1 MQNRL
6 PFGLSWRRYL
16 VALFLL
22 LHTIG
27 RAQQPIEPAPTAQ
40 LMAQLLLHSEQQLS
54 LNPGV
59 ALAEAKRALQ
69 LASDAKRPAD
79 VAAAHMAVGSALEA
93 QRQYEEALRHFQLAN
108 QTYRN
113 LGNRTARAL
122 VLRHIGHTQYV
133 EGDTGQA
140 HNTALQ
146 ALRLAQ
152 QLRNPTEIAQSYAQ
166 LGEMYGQQGQWAR
179 AQASH
184 ERAYSEWQQA
194 ANPNGEAA
202 ALNDIGLA
210 HFQQRHFSR
219 ALYYLNQALTEARQL
234 SDSTRIGEALTST
247 GRVYDALGNYEVA
260 QNFYGQALGQLPQAT
275 SPARRAEGLR
285 ALAVAYDSVGN
296 QPAAIDALRRAL
308 PLARQGGSAVQLS
321 GLYQLLTAVYRRTG
335 DYQNALRAQTQY
347 ANLQDSAFVE
357 QRTAQV
363 AELQTRYETEKK
375 EREIQLLT
383 KDRQLQQVRIQRQLL
398 VRNVLAA
405 GALILLMVVFA
416 LYRGRRRQLQ
426 NNQLLQQKNQ
436 AIEQQKEELGRL
448 NRTKDTLFSIIS
460 HDLRS
465 PLSSLYSLFSL
476 MNMGTLP
483 PERLTAHSQRLT
495 RTLDVTLRLLDN
507 LLNWSAAQMQ
517 GDKVRPEKVRLQ
529 PIIEEAVSLLA
540 GDAERKGIAVSSDIP
555 TLSTVRADLDMLRL
569 VVRNLLGNAI
579 KFTPANGQV
588 RISARQL
595 EGQGLWEVAVED
607 NGVGITADDL
617 PKIFGENGHHST
629 LGTALEKGA
638 GLGLRLCKEF
648 VERNGGS
655 ISGESQLGS
664 GTTLR
669 FTLPMAA
676 PEIRPLASVEPVTA
690 VAV

>member
-1 MQNRL
+1 MQD
-6 PFGLSWRRYL
+6 GLSHRLRWECYW

-22 LHTIG
+22 LCNIAM
-27 RAQQPIEPAPTAQ
+27 AQPAPVSPPTSQ
-40 LMAQLLLHSEQQLS
+40 LIAQLLLRSEQQLS
-54 LNPGV
+54 LNPGA
-59 ALAEAKRALQ
+59 ALTEAEQALQ
-69 LASDAKRPAD
+69 LASATKRPTDIA
-79 VAAAHMAVGSALEA
+79 VAHMAVGAALEA
-93 QRQYEEALRHFQLAN
+93 QRQYEPALRHFQLAR
-108 QTYRN
+108 QTYRKT
-113 LGNRTARAL
+113 GNRRAQAL
-122 VLRHIGHTQYV
+122 ALRRIGHAQYV

-140 HNTALQ
+140 RNTALQ

-152 QLRNPTEIAQSYAQ
+152 QLRNSTEIAQSYAQ
-166 LGEMYGQQGQWAR
+166 LGEMYGQQGLWER
-179 AQASH
+179 ALVSH

-194 ANPNGEAA
+194 ANPNGQAT
-202 ALNDIGLA
+202 ALNAIGLT
-210 HFQQRHFSR
+210 HFQLRHFSR
-219 ALYYLNQALTEARQL
+219 SLYYLNRALTEARQL
-234 SDSTRIGEALTST
+234 SDSTRIGEALAST

-260 QNFYGQALGQLPQAT
+260 QGFYGQALTQLPRVT
-275 SPARRAEGLR
+275 PPARRAEGLR

-296 QPAAIDALRRAL
+296 QPAAIQAVRRAL

-321 GLYQLLTAVYRRTG
+321 SLYQLLTTIYRRTG
-335 DYQNALRAQTQY
+335 DYQSALQTQTQY
-347 ANLQDSAFVE
+347 TNLQDSAFVE

-363 AELQTRYETEKK
+363 AELRTRYETEKK

-383 KDRQLQQVRIQRQLL
+383 KDRQLQQVRLQRQLL
-398 VRNVLAA
+398 VRNVLAV
-405 GALILLMVVFA
+405 GALVLLMVVFA
-416 LYRGRRRQLQ
+416 LYRGRRRQLY
-426 NNQLLQQKNQ
+426 NNKVLQQKNQ

-483 PERLTAHSQRLT
+483 PERLATHSQRLT

-507 LLNWSAAQMQ
+507 LLNWSASQMQ
-517 GDKVRPEKVRLQ
+517 GDKVRPEKIRLQ
-529 PIIEEAVSLLA
+529 PIVEEAMGLLA
-540 GDAERKGIAVSSDIP
+540 GDAERKTIAVFSDIP
-555 TLSTVRADLDMLRL
+555 ALSTVRADLDMLRL

-579 KFTPANGQV
+579 KFTPSNGQV

-595 EGQGLWEVAVED
+595 EGQGLWEINVED
-607 NGVGITADDL
+607 NGVGIAAADL
-617 PKIFGENGHHST
+617 PKIFGETGLHST

-655 ISGESQLGS
+655 ITCESQLGS

-676 PEIRPLASVEPVTA
+676 PEIRPLAPAESATA

>member
-1 MQNRL
+1 ML
-6 PFGLSWRRYL
+6 LCY
-16 VALFLL
+16 VATAQPVSGTIPISQQIARLL
-22 LHTIG
+22 L
-27 RAQQPIEPAPTAQ
+27 Q
-40 LMAQLLLHSEQQLS
+40 SKQQLPLS
-54 LNPGV
+54 PAT
-59 ALAEAKRALQ
+59 ALAEAKLALQ
-69 LASDAKRPAD
+69 LATDAKRPTDA
-79 VAAAHMAVGSALEA
+79 AAAHMAVGAALEA
-93 QRQYEEALRHFQLAN
+93 QRQYEEALRHFRQAS
-108 QTYRN
+108 QAYRAT
-113 LGNRTARAL
+113 GNRPARAL
-122 VLRHIGHTQYV
+122 ALRRIGHAQYV

-140 HNTALQ
+140 RNTALQ
-146 ALRLAQ
+146 ALGLAE
-152 QLRNPTEIAQSYAQ
+152 QLRNSTEIAQSYAQ
-166 LGEMYGQQGQWAR
+166 LGEMYGQQGLWDR
-179 AQASH
+179 ALASH

-194 ANPNGEAA
+194 SNLIGQAA
-202 ALNDIGLA
+202 ALNDIGLT
-210 HFQQRHFSR
+210 HFQLRHFSR
-219 ALYYLNQALTEARQL
+219 ALYYLNRALTEARQL
-234 SDSTRIGEALTST
+234 SDSTRISEALAST

-260 QNFYGQALGQLPQAT
+260 QGFYGQALSQLPRAT
-275 SPARRAEGLR
+275 SPTRRAEGLR
-285 ALAVAYDSVGN
+285 ALSVAYDSVGN
-296 QPAAIDALRRAL
+296 QPAAIEALRRAL
-308 PLARQGGSAVQLS
+308 PLARQGGSAVQVS
-321 GLYQLLTAVYRRTG
+321 GLYQLLTSIYSRTG
-335 DYQNALRAQTQY
+335 DFQNALRTQTQY
-347 ANLQDSAFVE
+347 TNLQDSAFVE

-363 AELQTRYETEKK
+363 AELRTRYETEKK

-383 KDRQLQQVRIQRQLL
+383 KDRQLQQVRLQRQLL

-405 GALILLMVVFA
+405 GALVLLMVVFA
-416 LYRGRRRQLQ
+416 LYRGRRRQLY
-426 NNQLLQQKNQ
+426 NNQVLQQKNQ

-483 PERLTAHSQRLT
+483 PERLATHSQRLT

-507 LLNWSAAQMQ
+507 LLNWSASQMQ

-529 PIIEEAVSLLA
+529 PIIEEAMGLLA
-540 GDAERKGIAVSSDIP
+540 GDAERKCIAVFSDIP

-579 KFTPANGQV
+579 KFTPTNGQV

-595 EGQGLWEVAVED
+595 EGQQLWEIAVAD
-607 NGVGITADDL
+607 NGVGIAADDL
-617 PKIFGENGHHST
+617 PKIFGETGLHST

-655 ISGESQLGS
+655 ITCESQLGR

-669 FTLPMAA
+669 FTLPVAA
-676 PEIRPLASVEPVTA
+676 PEIRPLVPVESATA

>member
-1 MQNRL
+1 MPDKLLHRL
-6 PFGLSWRRYL
+6 RWECYL
-16 VALFLL
+16 VAFFLL
-22 LHTIG
+22 LHTVVV
-27 RAQQPIEPAPTAQ
+27 AQPSGTATPASQ
-40 LMAQLLLHSEQQLS
+40 QIAQLLLLSEQQLS
-54 LNPGV
+54 LNPAV
-59 ALAEAKRALQ
+59 ALAEANRALQ
-69 LASDAKRPAD
+69 LATDTKRPAD
-79 VAAAHMAVGSALEA
+79 IAAAHMAIGAALEA
-93 QRQYEEALRHFQLAN
+93 QRQYEEALRHFRQAN
-108 QTYRN
+108 QTYRKT
-113 LGNRTARAL
+113 GNRTAQAL
-122 VLRHIGHTQYV
+122 ALRHIGHAQYV

-140 HNTALQ
+140 HNTALR

-152 QLRNPTEIAQSYAQ
+152 QLRNPTETAQSYAQ
-166 LGEMYGQQGQWAR
+166 LGEMYGQQGLWVR
-179 AQASH
+179 ALASH

-194 ANPNGEAA
+194 ANPNGQAA
-202 ALNDIGLA
+202 ALNDIGLT
-210 HFQQRHFSR
+210 HFRLRHFSR
-219 ALYYLNQALTEARQL
+219 SLYYLNRALTEARQL
-234 SDSTRIGEALTST
+234 SDSTRIGEALAST

-260 QNFYGQALGQLPQAT
+260 QGFYGQALGQLPRTT

-285 ALAVAYDSVGN
+285 ALAVAYDSIGN
-296 QPAAIDALRRAL
+296 QPAAIEALRRAL

-321 GLYQLLTAVYRRTG
+321 SLYQLLTSIYRRTG

-347 ANLQDSAFVE
+347 TNLQDSAFVE

-383 KDRQLQQVRIQRQLL
+383 KDRQLQQVRLQRQVL

-405 GALILLMVVFA
+405 GALLLLMAVLA
-416 LYRGRRRQLQ
+416 LYRGRRRQLH
-426 NNQLLQQKNQ
+426 NNQVLQQKNR

-483 PERLTAHSQRLT
+483 PERLAAHSQRLT

-507 LLNWSAAQMQ
+507 LLNWSASQMQ

-529 PIIEEAVSLLA
+529 PIIEEAMGLLA
-540 GDAERKGIAVSSDIP
+540 GDAERKTIALFSDIP

-579 KFTPANGQV
+579 KFTPANGHV
-588 RISARQL
+588 RISARQV
-595 EGQGLWEVAVED
+595 EGQGLWEIAVAD
-607 NGVGITADDL
+607 NGVGIAAADL
-617 PKIFGENGHHST
+617 PKIFGETGLHST

-655 ISGESQLGS
+655 IACESQLGV

-676 PEIRPLASVEPVTA
+676 PEIRPLAPTESATA